1 MRAGARLSTQ
11 PKLCISRGGNKMT
24 AIAMYASCG
33 SVVHSKQKKP
43 LFSRQKN
50 KGRVRGLHKRRT
62 SARSPKHG
70 HLVCK
75 RICVA
80 IVTKLPHSACRLY
93 APVYAPVYAPLYA
106 PVYAPVYAPLSL
118 AHDRTSFASIFTP
131 TCFKIDAGYRPLLNG
146 YRPLLGVYR
155 PRSKKSYST
164 LNMASVSACSV
175 HHSRDRKRR
184 SNCKSLAAPR
194 LRFRRHVSFTRLVL
208 LSLYRFLIHMYKHTC
223 ISPVA
228 VEVPSLFSLFRF
240 PWRSYRRQ
248 RRGAFRCRIVGE
260 ELKISTTRVLCFR
273 QENPKFP
280 PKKMSSLRFVVGS

>member
-1 MRAGARLSTQ
+1 MHLAAVLCTPNKRNPYSPNKRIRVGCADSTQ
-11 PKLCISRGGNKMT
+11 ATHQC
-24 AIAMYASCG
+24 
-33 SVVHSKQKKP
+33 Q
-43 LFSRQKN
+43 
-50 KGRVRGLHKRRT
+50 
-62 SARSPKHG
+62 
-70 HLVCK
+70 
-75 RICVA
+75 
-80 IVTKLPHSACRLY
+80 VTKTRTFGLEAHLCRNCHKAATQCMPPVCTCVCTSITSVCTSLY
-93 APVYAPVYAPLYA
+93 AT
-106 PVYAPVYAPLSL
+106 LSL
-118 AHDRTSFASIFTP
+118 AHHRTSFAGIFTP

-146 YRPLLGVYR
+146 YRPLLNGYRPLLSVYR